1 MKSVAKIAFLI
12 FVWLVSL
19 IGFEILAS
27 KIISTVEYNK
37 YLTIPDETIEFYKTH
52 ITDLHHLRELNDG
65 RWKISENPHDAIFST
80 IAPFR
85 KNQSNILIQGDSWA
99 QQFNSATS
107 KKALA
112 QFADERQVGIINAG
126 VSSYAPSVMT
136 VQLRKLRQ
144 QFQIHPTNIVAIID
158 QTDIG
163 DELCRYAVR
172 RNFDASN
179 RLISVQPKPF
189 GSTEMFSWGVFFR
202 KQAIFRSDKFALQKL
217 TEITALKIRQYLSKE
232 KMRCDWPE
240 ISRPLVQG
248 ISKEEEED
256 FIRAVRGYID
266 EVFSDNQVK
275 SLHII
280 VHPHRNHLPQY
291 LQSRYVLYAGEL
303 VKSAVQSNKHGN
315 NIILLDFLN
324 QEIGSYLNNPGQE
337 LFTEG
342 DRGSHLKSEIH
353 GTELTPR
360 ILAELRK
367 QL

>member
-19 IGFEILAS
+19 VGFEILAS
-27 KIISTVEYNK
+27 KIISTGEFSI

-52 ITDLHHLRELNDG
+52 ITDLHHLRDFNDG
-65 RWKISENPHDAIFST
+65 RWKMSENPHDAIFST

-179 RLISVQPKPF
+179 QLISVQPEPF
-189 GSTEMFSWGVFFR
+189 GSTEVFSWGVFFR
-202 KQAIFRSDKFALQKL
+202 KQAILRSDKFALQKL

-232 KMRCDWPE
+232 KMRCDDT
-240 ISRPLVQG
+240 
-248 ISKEEEED
+248 K
-256 FIRAVRGYID
+256 
-266 EVFSDNQVK
+266 
-275 SLHII
+275 
-280 VHPHRNHLPQY
+280 
-291 LQSRYVLYAGEL
+291 
-303 VKSAVQSNKHGN
+303 
-315 NIILLDFLN
+315 
-324 QEIGSYLNNPGQE
+324 
-337 LFTEG
+337 
-342 DRGSHLKSEIH
+342 
-353 GTELTPR
+353 
-360 ILAELRK
+360 
-367 QL
+367 